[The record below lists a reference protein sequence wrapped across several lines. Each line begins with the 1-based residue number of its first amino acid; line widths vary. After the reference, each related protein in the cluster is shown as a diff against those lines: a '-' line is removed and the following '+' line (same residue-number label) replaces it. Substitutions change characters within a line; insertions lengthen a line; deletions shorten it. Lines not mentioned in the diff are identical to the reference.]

1 MEASSA
7 MERRSVPAELLGAL
21 LRALGGGAR
30 PPTVSARS
38 SPGRRV
44 RAGEA
49 KGRGHQA
56 GALPGALRGHD
67 ALRPAYRA
75 ARSATCPDLSP
86 GPQSRRENRVKPQRE
101 TGKRQLSCVS
111 MSGCDLL
118 ILL

>member
-1 MEASSA
+1 

-67 ALRPAYRA
+67 ALRPATNEKMQFRA
-75 ARSATCPDLSP
+75 
-86 GPQSRRENRVKPQRE
+86 
-101 TGKRQLSCVS
+101 QLKGNSKECY
-111 MSGCDLL
+111 LNL
-118 ILL
+118 PL

>member
-7 MERRSVPAELLGAL
+7 MERRGVPAELFGAL

-49 KGRGHQA
+49 RGRGHQT
-56 GALPGALRGHD
+56 GALPRALRGHGC
-67 ALRPAYRA
+67 
-75 ARSATCPDLSP
+75 SSP
-86 GPQSRRENRVKPQRE
+86 G
-101 TGKRQLSCVS
+101 L
-111 MSGCDLL
+111 
-118 ILL
+118 